1 MFTVQLPTYA
11 EKVHFAAVLWQN
23 DCCVSVA
30 IYTCSD
36 KSMFTVQL
44 PTYAEKVHF
53 AAALCAAAG
62 DYDRRMGGQMNGQHY
77 FIDPAPH
84 TMLAVPCQ

>member
-1 MFTVQLPTYA
+1 ML
-11 EKVHFAAVLWQN
+11 
-23 DCCVSVA
+23 
-30 IYTCSD
+30 
-36 KSMFTVQL
+36 TVQL

-53 AAALCAAAG
+53 AAALCAAAPCCYGAGSHAAIAQYLPPARPTAANSPHVAAAG

-77 FIDPAPH
+77 FIDPAPQ